1 MAPKMRKLN
10 TASGKQAATGG
21 IGQRLRQRR
30 RIRRI
35 SLVELSK
42 QTGLSIGLLS
52 QIERDISAPSLR
64 SLRLICDVLEVQIG
78 WLFDQPEPTESEFV
92 VRTAQRRRIALSKQG
107 ILKELLSPDAVPR
120 IQMMRMVLHPGT
132 ATDTEEYTLPA
143 AECGTVISGRLGFQI
158 MGHTSILEAGD
169 SFAFDEAAS
178 HRFWCE
184 GDVPVEILMVTT
196 PAIY

>member
-1 MAPKMRKLN
+1 MAPKMRKLD
-10 TASGKQAATGG
+10 APPGKQAIITG
-21 IGQRLRQRR
+21 IGRRLRQRR

-35 SLVELSK
+35 SLEELSK

-64 SLRLICDVLEVQIG
+64 SLRLICDALEVQIG

-92 VRTAQRRRIALSKQG
+92 VRATQRRSIALSKQG
-107 ILKELLSPDAVPR
+107 ITKELLSPDAVPR
-120 IQMMRMVLHPGT
+120 IQMMRMILHPGT
-132 ATDTEEYTLPA
+132 ATDTEEYALPA

-158 MGHTSILEAGD
+158 MGHISILEVGD

-184 GDVPVEILMVTT
+184 GDAPVEILMVTT